1 MENKAP
7 WHLWVVG
14 GLSLLWNAFGC
25 FDFMMTATQNAAYLK
40 PYPQEMLDYWANMP
54 SWRWTAWAIGVFGAL
69 LGSAALLGRKRSALI
84 LFSASLLGALIS
96 MTAANLDKTAPKAEG
111 GLVFSLVIIG
121 IAALLAIYAWW
132 QARRGT
138 LV

>member
-14 GLSLLWNAFGC
+14 GLSLLWNGFGC

>member
-1 MENKAP
+1 M
-7 WHLWVVG
+7 
-14 GLSLLWNAFGC
+14 
-25 FDFMMTATQNAAYLK
+25 
-40 PYPQEMLDYWANMP
+40 
-54 SWRWTAWAIGVFGAL
+54 FGAL

>member
-14 GLSLLWNAFGC
+14 GLSLLWNGFGC

-40 PYPQEMLDYWANMP
+40 SHPPELLDYWANMP
-54 SWRWTAWAIGVFGAL
+54 AWRWTAWSIGVFGAL
-69 LGSAALLGRKRSALI
+69 LGSVALLGRKRSALI